1 MLMLTLNLYYKDVI
15 SLAIRNIVK
24 EGDSVLTKKCRTVEK
39 FDDRLFQ
46 LLDDMKET
54 LIQSGGVGLA
64 APQVGILKRV
74 VVIFVGEEIVE
85 FINPQVIK
93 TSGHQQ
99 SVEGCLSCPDIWGVT
114 NRPMYATIKAQDR
127 NGKEFTMDGEGLLAK
142 AFCHECDHLDG
153 ILFTKYIIKR
163 IDPSELR

>member
-1 MLMLTLNLYYKDVI
+1 M
-15 SLAIRNIVK
+15 AIRNIVK
-24 EGDSVLTKKCRTVEK
+24 EGDPILTKKCRRVEK

-54 LIQSGGVGLA
+54 LLQSGGVGLA

-74 VVIFVGEEIVE
+74 VVICTSQDKVKE
-85 FINPQVIK
+85 FINPEIIE
-93 TSGHQQ
+93 TSGNQQ

-114 NRPMYATIKAQDR
+114 NRPMNAVIRALDR
-127 NGKEFTMDGEGLLAK
+127 NGNEFTMSGEGLLAK

-163 IDPSELR
+163 INPAELEERKQKK